1 MFLLFTPSL
10 TRCNGFASREEVL
23 IFAGRVDTKRYR
35 VTATARIQGQYKS
48 PYSNLGSSESQAF
61 IKNFTERVGRFL
73 KEKLQGYRGIEVTRL
88 LNGSVVVNFIILTER
103 NSDANVKTI
112 ELALMEG
119 NSTGKLGVVLVG
131 NIILE
136 EIVDASNANSPTTSP
151 KDKGNDFMMHVTKV

>member
-1 MFLLFTPSL
+1 M
-10 TRCNGFASREEVL
+10 
-23 IFAGRVDTKRYR
+23 
-35 VTATARIQGQYKS
+35 TAKIQGQYKS

-88 LNGSVVVNFIILTER
+88 LNGSVVVDFIILTER

-119 NSTGKLGVVLVG
+119 NSTGELGVVLVG

-136 EIVDASNANSPTTSP
+136 EIVDASNTNSPTTNP